1 MGPFTYMDLLSKL
14 GIGGAHPGGLKA
26 TEIMLK
32 DEQISKDMV
41 ILDAGCG
48 TGQTSAYLYN
58 AYRAN
63 IIALDA
69 HQLMI
74 QKAKERFSRLN
85 LPVQVMEASLEAIPL
100 KDQSIHY
107 CLAESVLSFVD
118 IKPVLREIKRVLKPG
133 GILCAIE
140 LIIKRPLLDIEEKQI
155 EQFYGFR
162 QMWNEERWEK
172 SMKDAGFIDIQFQA
186 LPSFYDDQEPLTEF
200 QPSENI
206 PVAVF
211 DLLEQ
216 HGSLLQQY
224 RDVLGYR
231 IIRAQKSY

>member
-1 MGPFTYMDLLSKL
+1 MGQFTYMDLLSKL

-32 DEQISKDMV
+32 DEQISKDAI

-58 AYRAN
+58 AYGAN

-69 HQLMI
+69 HPLMI
-74 QKAKERFSRLN
+74 QKAKERFSQLN
-85 LPVQVMEASLEAIPL
+85 LPIQVVEASLEAIPL
-100 KDQSIHY
+100 KDQSVHY

-118 IKPVLREIKRVLKPG
+118 IKPVLKEIKRVLKPG
-133 GILCAIE
+133 GTLNAIE
-140 LIIKRPLLDIEEKQI
+140 LIIKRPLSELEEKQI

-162 QMWNEERWEK
+162 QMWAEDRWGE

-186 LPSFYDDQEPLTEF
+186 LPSFYDAQEPLTEF

-206 PVAVF
+206 PVALF
-211 DLLEQ
+211 DMLEQ

-224 RDVLGYR
+224 RDVLGYC
-231 IIRAQKSY
+231 IIRAK